1 MPLLAYT
8 QSGEPLVAPLLS
20 DVEWERLR
28 SSKERDAW
36 MPESRRRAV
45 PKVSRLGT
53 RFFAHPPGHAPEGGR
68 ESDLHLSLKA
78 QCLIGAR
85 AAGWDALPEQS
96 GRTPEG
102 QDWRAD
108 VLCRRPGQS
117 WSIALEAQVQLQ
129 GEETYRKRQARFA
142 ASGIRG
148 LWLVAHEPAALHQFW
163 RKPDQHLPAFK
174 TSLWKDQEGRPAA
187 HVHVDGLTLR
197 VADFVSGALSRK
209 LRWYEHDRHGVV
221 VLVLRKDQCWHR
233 TCRKTILLAFRAETT
248 SGDTLDLPSVQALE
262 GYGSAY
268 AQAQAALPDL
278 ADSPWP
284 FRRVLAS
291 RCPYCRREVR
301 YQHQGSASRN
311 AAVVRA
317 GDPYGSTGLQVR
329 VPIGINIPEPGTRLR
344 LTAHAGWHWGP
355 ETQWAGWAPLGGIGL
370 ISCYEPQMQP
380 RRSSV
385 RGPDLFTIR

>member
-8 QSGEPLVAPLLS
+8 QSGEPLVAPLIS
-20 DVEWERLR
+20 DAEWEQLR
-28 SSKERDAW
+28 SSTERDAW
-36 MPESRRRAV
+36 MPESRRRAI

-68 ESDLHLSLKA
+68 ESDLHLYLKA

-96 GRTPEG
+96 GRTPDG

-163 RKPDQHLPAFK
+163 RKPDRHLPAFR
-174 TSLWKDQEGRPAA
+174 TSLWKDEEGRPAA
-187 HVHVDGLTLR
+187 HVQVDGLTLS
-197 VADFVSGALSRK
+197 VPDFVSGALSRK

-233 TCRKTILLAFRAETT
+233 TCRKPILLAFRAETT
-248 SGDTLDLPSVQALE
+248 SGDTLDLPSVQILE
-262 GYGSAY
+262 AYESAY

-311 AAVVRA
+311 AALVRA
-317 GDPYGSTGLQVR
+317 RNTYGSTGLQVR
-329 VPIGINIPEPGTRLR
+329 VPIGLHVPEPGTRLG

-355 ETQWAGWAPLGGIGL
+355 DTQWAGWAPLGGLGL
-370 ISCYEPQMQP
+370 ISCSEPQMQP

-385 RGPDLFTIR
+385 RGPDLFMTG